1 MATITSLK
9 GTTWQMNPTINV
21 SNIYS
26 ANIITNIGTGM
37 RLEFSGVDN
46 LFEHSKTTK
55 LLIGNVVVASGKVFN
70 QYTSPPSYP
79 TDLSASSTPVFI
91 TGGSDVSSSSVI
103 GWFENQSEPSDVAVE
118 MTYTV
123 TEDLTRTDSDKTI
136 LVIEAANGRRLPSS
150 VTVTGATLDSYS
162 STTGEIVL
170 SSVSDSVSVTAYCPL

>member
-21 SNIYS
+21 GGFSG

-37 RLEFSGVDN
+37 HIEFDGHGNMFGYTSITRL
-46 LFEHSKTTK
+46 K
-55 LLIGNVVVASGKVFN
+55 IGNVVVASASAYN
-70 QYTSPPSYP
+70 QYTYPASP
-79 TDLSASSTPVFI
+79 TTLSATSTPIFI
-91 TGGSDVSSSSVI
+91 TGGSSATSPTTI
-103 GWFENQSEPSDVAVE
+103 GWFENETEPSDVAVE
-118 MTYTV
+118 MTYTI